1 MAEAA
6 GGSRL
11 RGVAHRGPLRGLRGP
26 ASAGSPAPARSP
38 PLRLA
43 VFPPGP
49 RGRPAGAFSLPALG
63 AGGGGGRRRPRLAG
77 RRGPSDAATR
87 VGARGPSPR
96 GRVRMEQPGGG
107 VTCIRVDRHP
117 RFSEARPP
125 SSSQT
130 P

>member
-26 ASAGSPAPARSP
+26 ASAGSPAPPRSP
-38 PLRLA
+38 PSRFA
-43 VFPPGP
+43 IFPPGP

-63 AGGGGGRRRPRLAG
+63 AGGAEEAAARGAAGPERRCSPS
-77 RRGPSDAATR
+77 RGPR
-87 VGARGPSPR
+87 PSPR
-96 GRVRMEQPGGG
+96 GCVRMEQPGGG

>member
-11 RGVAHRGPLRGLRGP
+11 RGVAHRGPVRGLRGP

-43 VFPPGP
+43 IFPPGP

-63 AGGGGGRRRPRLAG
+63 AGGGGGG
-77 RRGPSDAATR
+77 RGS
-87 VGARGPSPR
+87 
-96 GRVRMEQPGGG
+96 PGGG
-107 VTCIRVDRHP
+107 ARATLQPESGPAAPP
-117 RFSEARPP
+117 RGAE
-125 SSSQT
+125 
-130 P
+130 